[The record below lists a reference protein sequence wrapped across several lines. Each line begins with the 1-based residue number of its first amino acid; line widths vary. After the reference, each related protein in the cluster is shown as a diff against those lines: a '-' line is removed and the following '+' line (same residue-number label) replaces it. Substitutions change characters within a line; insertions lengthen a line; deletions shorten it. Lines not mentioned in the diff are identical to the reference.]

1 MRNSNLDLDMLAKQF
16 AVTKRLQIR
25 DIFTLD
31 AATAIQSTLANDV
44 PWEYVFRR
52 AGKEVSLSARDI
64 QTLQPAE
71 RATIS
76 QQILAEA
83 KEGFQFAFFKYSM
96 VEAYRNGKDPDLF
109 LHRVLETIAAGPF
122 LEFAKRVTGDP
133 RIARVDAQATL
144 YDPGNFLTLHDDE
157 SFDGQTRLYAYVL
170 NFSKDWRA
178 DWGGQLQFHDQDGN
192 IIDCFLPRFNS
203 MSLFRVPTLHSVSM
217 VTPFAHGPRL
227 AITGWFTH

>member
-1 MRNSNLDLDMLAKQF
+1 MRNPNLDLDTLATQF
-16 AVTKRLQIR
+16 AVTGRLQIR

-31 AATAIQSTLANDV
+31 AATATQTVLANDV

-52 AGKEVSLSARDI
+52 AGKEVLLSARDI
-64 QTLQPAE
+64 HLLQPAE

-96 VEAYRNGKDPDLF
+96 VEAYRAGKDPDLF

-122 LEFAKRVTGDP
+122 LEFAKSVTRDP
-133 RIARVDAQATL
+133 RIGRIDAQATL
-144 YDPGNFLTLHDDE
+144 YDAGNFLTVHDDE
-157 SFDGQTRLYAYVL
+157 SYDGQTRLYAYVL
-170 NFSKDWRA
+170 NFSDSWRA
-178 DWGGQLQFHDQDGN
+178 DWGGQLQFHDHDGN
-192 IIDCFLPRFNS
+192 VIQCFLPRFNS
-203 MSLFRVPTLHSVSM
+203 MSLFKVPTPHSVSM

-227 AITGWFTH
+227 AITGWFTR